1 MDPGQTYLSLEEPN
15 SANHLWRYSPWKKVH
30 PTGNTREIPD
40 DFSEP
45 AINLLLLD
53 GSKVPEGITIVKEN
67 LETKQNKFT
76 DPVSMNFIDAVSS
89 NHKFTLKIKNS
100 TVLNQPVVL
109 RINSGTSNSAMNLT
123 IKIGRHCE
131 FELVTQIVGSAPW
144 FGLIRNGE
152 IGEGSVINDVLVGQM
167 SFVGPRPLLVKY
179 LDRYNDNQLRRL
191 EVKPGLTGWAQING
205 RNSISWEEKFQYDV
219 WYVDNQSLKLDLI
232 IIFKTIG
239 QVIRGKGISQKNHP
253 TMEEFMG
260 TNK

>member
-1 MDPGQTYLSLEEPN
+1 MKRIIDILISCIFLFISLP
-15 SANHLWRYSPWKKVH
+15 LLLF
-30 PTGNTREIPD
+30 ICI
-40 DFSEP
+40 
-45 AINLLLLD
+45 INLLLNKGKILFLQNRT
-53 GSKVPEGITIVKEN
+53 GYNGKVFKIIKFKTMNDKTN
-67 LETKQNKFT
+67 LEKELLPDGERLTF
-76 DPVSMNFIDAVSS
+76 FGRFLRSS
-89 NHKFTLKIKNS
+89 SLDELPTLWN
-100 TVLNQPVVL
+100 
-109 RINSGTSNSAMNLT
+109 
-123 IKIGRHCE
+123 
-131 FELVTQIVGSAPW
+131 
-144 FGLIRNGE
+144 
-152 IGEGSVINDVLVGQM
+152 VLVGQM

-219 WYVDNQSLKLDLI
+219 WYVDNRSLKLDLI

>member
-1 MDPGQTYLSLEEPN
+1 MKRIIDILISCIFLFISLP
-15 SANHLWRYSPWKKVH
+15 LLLF
-30 PTGNTREIPD
+30 ICI
-40 DFSEP
+40 
-45 AINLLLLD
+45 INLLLNKGKILFLQNRT
-53 GSKVPEGITIVKEN
+53 GYNGKVFKIIKFKTMNDKTN
-67 LETKQNKFT
+67 LEKELLPDGERLTF
-76 DPVSMNFIDAVSS
+76 FGRFLRSS
-89 NHKFTLKIKNS
+89 SLDELPTLWN
-100 TVLNQPVVL
+100 VLL
-109 RINSGTSNSAMNLT
+109 
-123 IKIGRHCE
+123 
-131 FELVTQIVGSAPW
+131 
-144 FGLIRNGE
+144 
-152 IGEGSVINDVLVGQM
+152 GQM

>member
-1 MDPGQTYLSLEEPN
+1 MKRIIDILISSIFLFFSLP
-15 SANHLWRYSPWKKVH
+15 LLLF
-30 PTGNTREIPD
+30 ICI
-40 DFSEP
+40 
-45 AINLLLLD
+45 INLILNKGKILFLQDRTGYNGTVFKIIKFKTMNDKTNSERELLSDGERLTVFGRFLRSSSLD
-53 GSKVPEGITIVKEN
+53 ELP
-67 LETKQNKFT
+67 
-76 DPVSMNFIDAVSS
+76 
-89 NHKFTLKIKNS
+89 TLWN
-100 TVLNQPVVL
+100 VLL
-109 RINSGTSNSAMNLT
+109 
-123 IKIGRHCE
+123 
-131 FELVTQIVGSAPW
+131 
-144 FGLIRNGE
+144 
-152 IGEGSVINDVLVGQM
+152 GQM

-239 QVIRGKGISQKNHP
+239 QVIRGKGVSHKNHP